1 MAELA
6 AAENLALVDYL
17 RILRSTLLAMF
28 SATSEAGDAHATAAL
43 SGRLLDVLREIGKI
57 TGEITRASSIV
68 VNNNVAVLI
77 SSPFFTDLEASLV
90 KLAARHPQARA
101 DIVGILRDLENAH
114 GGGTPPL
121 VERQA
126 DAANVAA

>member
-1 MAELA
+1 
-6 AAENLALVDYL
+6 
-17 RILRSTLLAMF
+17 
-28 SATSEAGDAHATAAL
+28 
-43 SGRLLDVLREIGKI
+43 
-57 TGEITRASSIV
+57 
-68 VNNNVAVLI
+68 VAVLI